1 MKGKKV
7 MNKLSKVWRTI
18 DKKGE
23 SDRFIGTS
31 KPKHLFSGKTSN
43 GKRDRR

>member
-1 MKGKKV
+1 M
-7 MNKLSKVWRTI
+7 

-23 SDRFIGTS
+23 ADRFIGS
-31 KPKHLFSGKTSN
+31 AKPKHLYSGKMSN